1 MSELSLDKKR
11 PFMTAKQV
19 SIAAV
24 FGGIAFAF
32 EALGIKLPFLPGFSM
47 NFGGLW
53 LTLATLIAGPLAGAV
68 VAFMSCIGGEV
79 GLVGLPGYLLH
90 VIVLALLYKNIYKIQ
105 RKPVRVVAF
114 WLWNSVALFIQYWY
128 WIFLYGVVFK
138 VMSVPALIVYN
149 FAGPPYIGFD
159 LIYCIVPSILLLTA
173 PQFLT
178 PEWSWMPNRNRK
190 NDRKIDQ
197 AI

>member
-1 MSELSLDKKR
+1 MTELSLNKKK
-11 PFMTAKQV
+11 PFMSARQV
-19 SIAAV
+19 AIAAV

-53 LTLATLIAGPLAGAV
+53 LTLATLIAGPLAGLV
-68 VAFMSCIGGEV
+68 VGFMISIGGEV
-79 GLVGLPGYLLH
+79 GLVGFPGYLVH

-105 RKPVRVVAF
+105 KKPLKVVAF
-114 WLWNSVALFIQYWY
+114 WLWNSVALFFQYWY

-138 VMSVPALIVYN
+138 VMSIPALIVYN

-159 LIYCIVPSILLLTA
+159 LIYCLVPSILLLTA
-173 PQFLT
+173 PQFLA
-178 PEWSWMPNRNRK
+178 PEWNWFKSRK
-190 NDRKIDQ
+190 DDNTIGR
-197 AI
+197 AL